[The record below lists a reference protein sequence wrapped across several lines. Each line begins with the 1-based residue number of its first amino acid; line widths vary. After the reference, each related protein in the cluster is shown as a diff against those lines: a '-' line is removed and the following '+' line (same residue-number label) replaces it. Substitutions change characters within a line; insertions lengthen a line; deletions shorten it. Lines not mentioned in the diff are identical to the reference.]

1 MLLSSP
7 LTKFLGSG
15 HPRLVAKC
23 AGFAMGLAL
32 VVSACAQ
39 QPATPPSPAQ
49 VHVQSRTSPVHHK
62 EGRPQAPDRG
72 PRPAAP
78 TDAAPKP
85 PQVTLD
91 AGSLTIDANNS
102 DLSTIIEKVAHES
115 GMTVDGLDKSGRV
128 FGVYGPGA
136 PRDVLTE
143 LLSGSGYNF
152 MLLGGAN
159 GSVPTQLVLTAQSST
174 PPSANGRRAAS
185 PQDDADDSDAAYQ
198 EPLGPG
204 AIAHPRPQESDDID
218 PQARAQQRLQNL
230 QQMHDELEQR
240 AQQQQ
245 NNPQ

>member
-7 LTKFLGSG
+7 LAKFLSPGC
-15 HPRLVAKC
+15 PRLVVKC
-23 AGFAMGLAL
+23 AGFAMGAAL

-49 VHVQSRTSPVHHK
+49 VHVQSRTSPLHHK
-62 EGRPQAPDRG
+62 EARPQAPDPG
-72 PRPAAP
+72 PRPAGP
-78 TDAAPKP
+78 TDAAPQP

-91 AGSLTIDANNS
+91 AGKLTIDANNS

-159 GSVPTQLVLTAQSST
+159 GSVPTQLVLTAQGSA
-174 PPSANGRRAAS
+174 PPAANGHRAAS
-185 PQDDADDSDAAYQ
+185 PQDDADDSDSAYQ

-218 PQARAQQRLQNL
+218 PQTRAQQRMQNL

>member
-1 MLLSSP
+1 
-7 LTKFLGSG
+7 
-15 HPRLVAKC
+15 
-23 AGFAMGLAL
+23 MGTALA
-32 VVSACAQ
+32 VGACAQ

-49 VHVQSRTSPVHHK
+49 VRLQSVTSPVHRK
-62 EGRPQAPDRG
+62 PSAAQTPD
-72 PRPAAP
+72 PSPHPAAP
-78 TDAAPKP
+78 TDAAPQP
-85 PQVTLD
+85 AQVTLD
-91 AGSLTIDANNS
+91 AGKLRIDANNS
-102 DLSTIIEKVAHES
+102 DLSTIIEKVAHQS

-152 MLLGGAN
+152 VLLGGAN
-159 GSVPTQLVLTAQSST
+159 GSVPSQLVLTAQSSA
-174 PPSANGRRAAS
+174 PQSANGRRAAP
-185 PQDDADDSDAAYQ
+185 PQDDADDSDATYQ

-204 AIAHPRPQESDDID
+204 AIPHPRPQESDDID
-218 PQARAQQRLQNL
+218 PQTRAQQRMQNL